1 MKFFY
6 YQGKAVRPQIQ
17 ADAFYSSL
25 LMTHPPACR
34 VGPIPDHRRY
44 GTVMGMFLNFCWYI
58 AGFMQCLF
66 TQAFFRL
73 VIKRQ

>member
-6 YQGKAVRPQIQ
+6 YKDKAVWPQIQ

-44 GTVMGMFLNFCWYI
+44 ETAVGMFLTFCCYI
-58 AGFMQCLF
+58 AS
-66 TQAFFRL
+66 FR
-73 VIKRQ
+73 